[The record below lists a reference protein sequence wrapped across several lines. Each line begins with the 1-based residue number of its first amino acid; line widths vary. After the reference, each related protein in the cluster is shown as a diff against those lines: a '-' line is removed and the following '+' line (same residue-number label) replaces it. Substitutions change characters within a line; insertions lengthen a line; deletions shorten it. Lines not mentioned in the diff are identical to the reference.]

1 MARRRKQV
9 TWSVPKEERVSMQ
22 IKSIPY
28 SRNDYS
34 LPSDPEERERTLA
47 KLKVG
52 SLWFSCHPLAAETLG
67 RNNRL
72 NPYRYLSTCLRNVGC
87 DFPWGT
93 PAIYMGT
100 TKVEE
105 RSLQDNIYTYERHTF
120 LIGGSLYLTTRL
132 TEQFS
137 PADNGDN

>member
-9 TWSVPKEERVSMQ
+9 TWTVPEKERVAVQ
-22 IKSIPY
+22 IRSIPY
-28 SRNDYS
+28 ARPDFS
-34 LPSDPEERERTLA
+34 LPLDPEERERALV

-52 SLWFSCHPLAAETLG
+52 SLWFACHPLAVERTH
-67 RNNRL
+67 NNKL
-72 NPYRYLSTCLRNVGC
+72 NPYKYLNTCPSSNMEH

-93 PAIYMGT
+93 PAVYVGT

-105 RSLQDNIYTYERHTF
+105 RSLQDNVYTHERHTF
-120 LIGGSLYLTTRL
+120 LINGKLYLTTRL
-132 TEQFS
+132 MEQFS